1 MADTSLRYL
10 ILLGLLPKQ
19 RPGIGTYEIQQQLK
33 KKGYEVTQR
42 TIQRDLEKLSSD
54 FPIKAD
60 PKGNKNLWRF
70 ADNAK
75 PVVLPNIDL
84 QGAITLKLAQHEL
97 SSEVPHSVHSFLQ
110 PYFPLADKILK
121 QDKGKGAISEK
132 IAVLPS
138 GYALPKPVI
147 KPSISEEMTQAVMDE
162 LQCEIRYQSDMNQSS
177 KKLLVH
183 PLAIVVKEPV
193 TYLLAVID
201 GHNEVSQLP
210 IHRITSVK
218 VQARVVEEPED
229 FSLQD
234 YIQQGHFGVV
244 TDKESI
250 SLHLKAGPALG
261 QILKDSPLSADQ
273 VIDSA
278 DDYSCEIKAS
288 VDNSEELKRWLI
300 GWGEEVEV
308 LAPQSLRQAITET
321 TRNLMARYLTEINLP
336 EPA

>member
-42 TIQRDLEKLSSD
+42 TIQRDLEKLSTD

-84 QGAITLKLAQHEL
+84 QSAITLKLAQGEL
-97 SSEVPHSVHSFLQ
+97 GNDIPHSVHSFLQ
-110 PYFPLADKILK
+110 PYFPLADKVLK
-121 QDKGKGAISEK
+121 RDKGKGTWADK
-132 IAVLPS
+132 VTVLSS
-138 GYALPKPVI
+138 GFSLPKPVA
-147 KPSISEEMTQAVMDE
+147 KPSIAEELTQAAMDE

-183 PLAIVVKEPV
+183 PLGIVVKEPV
-193 TYLLAVID
+193 TYLVALVD
-201 GHNEVSQLP
+201 GQSDVSQLP

-218 VQARVVEEPED
+218 VQARVVEEPEG
-229 FSLQD
+229 FSLQA
-234 YIQQGHFGVV
+234 YVQQGHFGVV
-244 TDKESI
+244 ADKETI
-250 SLHLKAGPALG
+250 SLHLKASSTISK
-261 QILKDSPLSADQ
+261 ILRDSPLSTDQ
-273 VIDSA
+273 VISA
-278 DDYSCEIKAS
+278 DDDYTCEIQAT

-300 GWGEEVEV
+300 GWGDEVEV

-321 TRNLMARYLTEINLP
+321 TRNLMARYLAESDLP
-336 EPA
+336 ELA